1 MEVIYRKYR
10 PKKFSEVLGQDHIVG
25 VLSGAVSSGR
35 FGHAYLFSG
44 PRGTGKTSVARILAN
59 DIGCHQYDLMEM
71 DAASSRGIDE
81 IRSLREAVHISPLK
95 GDYKVYIID
104 EVHMLTKEAFNA
116 LLKTLEE
123 PPAHA
128 VFILATTEPEK
139 LPETI
144 VSRCQHFAFKKLPEN
159 ILRASVIKI
168 AKKEGFE
175 IDGETAGLIA
185 LFADGSFRD
194 AQVMLD
200 QLLSIGDKNK
210 DGKITGDEARKVL
223 SAPSKDLIQ
232 DFVSALV
239 GKDSSKGMDVIQK
252 VMEKG
257 IGVQL
262 FLKFI
267 LRNVRA
273 LLMMRLSADAEKQLE
288 KILGG
293 DEMDFL
299 RKKKDILSVKDLG
312 FILVQLLDA
321 YDKTNRAYLPQLP
334 LELVLAKIHLREQD
348 KEK

>member
-1 MEVIYRKYR
+1 MVQVLYRKYR
-10 PKKFSEVLGQDHIVG
+10 PKKFGEILGQDHIIG
-25 VLSGAVSSGR
+25 VLAGAVQAGR
-35 FGHAYLFSG
+35 VAHAYLFSG

-59 DIGCHQYDLMEM
+59 NIGCHEYDLFEM

-81 IRSLREAVHISPLK
+81 IRSLRDGVHITPLK
-95 GDYKVYIID
+95 SPYKVYIID

-144 VSRCQHFAFKKLPEN
+144 TSRCQHFAFKKLPEN
-159 ILRASVIKI
+159 ILRASVLKI
-168 AKKEGFE
+168 AQKEGFE
-175 IDGETAGLIA
+175 IDQETAALIA
-185 LFADGSFRD
+185 LFADGSLRD

-200 QLLSIGDKNK
+200 QLLSIGDK
-210 DGKITGDEARKVL
+210 KITGDQARGFL

-232 DFVSALV
+232 GFVSALV
-239 GKDSSKGMDVIQK
+239 DKDSQKGLAIIQK

-257 IGVQL
+257 LGIQL

-267 LRNVRA
+267 LRNIRA
-273 LLMMRLSADAEKQLE
+273 LLMIKLSPQSEKQLE
-288 KILGG
+288 QILGK
-293 DEMDFL
+293 DELDFL
-299 RKKKDILSVKDLG
+299 RTKKDSSSVKDLG
-312 FILVQLLDA
+312 FVLMLLLDA
-321 YDKTNRAYLPQLP
+321 YDKTDRAYLQQLP
-334 LELVLAKIHLREQD
+334 LELVLAKIHLREQN